1 MFGLGLG
8 LAYSSMTSLIVQNV
22 PAGQT
27 GVASG
32 MNANIRNIGG
42 SIGTAV
48 VSSIITAHPR
58 PDGLPQESGF
68 THGFL
73 LLALTSAVTVAL
85 ALLVPSARRKAEPEP
100 VGDGEPLVA
109 TR

>member
-1 MFGLGLG
+1 
-8 LAYSSMTSLIVQNV
+8 MTSLIVQNV

-27 GVASG
+27 GAASG

-48 VSSIITAHPR
+48 VSSIVIAHPQR
-58 PDGLPQESGF
+58 DGVPAESGF
-68 THGFL
+68 THGFV
-73 LLALTSAVTVAL
+73 LLAVISAVTVVV
-85 ALLVPSARRKAEPEP
+85 ALLVPAAHRTGAHAAVAVPTPGETTVPSPAE
-100 VGDGEPLVA
+100 